1 MFNNKKF
8 NFFVKVKKKVKFI
21 LYLTS
26 LFIFITYF
34 SLPKLFNYSL
44 QSIKENLKINNNI
57 SINSITKVDYRIFPS
72 PRLRISN
79 SDFTIGKNNI
89 EVNDSEVEIILNIRH
104 ILKFKDIN
112 YKKLLIK
119 KGSVKIDLNNINQ
132 VLNIIINNNK
142 KLIFKKNNLIF
153 FIKDQTLFEIN
164 ETLIKINRN
173 KKESFLIVNGNFLNN
188 KVLIKL
194 NNSSKNKNNL
204 TLKIPKLDIA
214 TRIFFERNDSG
225 KVSGFFNLEVF
236 NNFLKFNFI
245 KKNNIK
251 LTGGFIRSKLVNS
264 SLEGEVAFKPN
275 FYSKLDISPS
285 KLNMKKLFPIIQKI
299 YFSDNNSNL
308 ILIKK
313 INGIFNFKSKLEG
326 KITNKNGE
334 ILLEDFKVGK
344 NKSYYFNARIIG
356 FGKKGKIQ
364 FNLIKNFKN
373 KKNISKKI
381 EVIGFLIP
389 SSSRIIFENFFL
401 NGKKVSSEESAK
413 YQNRIEDELIQNSLG
428 NIFNESKMDKYFK
441 NLF

>member
-194 NNSSKNKNNL
+194 NNSPFS
-204 TLKIPKLDIA
+204 A
-214 TRIFFERNDSG
+214 
-225 KVSGFFNLEVF
+225 
-236 NNFLKFNFI
+236 
-245 KKNNIK
+245 
-251 LTGGFIRSKLVNS
+251 S
-264 SLEGEVAFKPN
+264 SN
-275 FYSKLDISPS
+275 TI
-285 KLNMKKLFPIIQKI
+285 
-299 YFSDNNSNL
+299 
-308 ILIKK
+308 
-313 INGIFNFKSKLEG
+313 
-326 KITNKNGE
+326 
-334 ILLEDFKVGK
+334 
-344 NKSYYFNARIIG
+344 
-356 FGKKGKIQ
+356 
-364 FNLIKNFKN
+364 
-373 KKNISKKI
+373 
-381 EVIGFLIP
+381 
-389 SSSRIIFENFFL
+389 
-401 NGKKVSSEESAK
+401 
-413 YQNRIEDELIQNSLG
+413 
-428 NIFNESKMDKYFK
+428 
-441 NLF
+441 